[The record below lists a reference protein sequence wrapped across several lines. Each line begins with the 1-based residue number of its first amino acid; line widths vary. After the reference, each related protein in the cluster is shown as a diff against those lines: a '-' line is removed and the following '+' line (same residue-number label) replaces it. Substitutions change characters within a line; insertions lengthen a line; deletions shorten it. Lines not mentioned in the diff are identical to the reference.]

1 MQGINVVSR
10 PVISRQKRNQFA
22 IYTGPCAQKGVQH
35 LGIFNGAQNLPQIT
49 AHTDAFVIVRV
60 SIISILMIWWKKRKE
75 T

>member
-1 MQGINVVSR
+1 MNVVGQ
-10 PVISRQKRNQFA
+10 PVIWRQKRSQFGL
-22 IYTGPCAQKGVQH
+22 YTGPYVQKGVQH
-35 LGIFNGAQNLPQIT
+35 LGISIGAQNLPQIT